1 MSMPRAD
8 FYIVAEP
15 TVPYRFVCQL
25 ADKVRNEGYDIYI
38 HAATREAA
46 ATIDDLLWTFR
57 DISFLPHASIDSPDA
72 ADCPIIVGWEGEGPL
87 QRQVLINLSGN
98 LPEHTSAYERV
109 IEVVPSDP
117 AERHQARLRYKD
129 YRARGMEMRSH
140 NIEPG
145 HA

>member
-1 MSMPRAD
+1 MRARAD
-8 FYIVAEP
+8 FYIVPEP
-15 TVPYRFVCQL
+15 AVPYRFVCQL

-46 ATIDDLLWTFR
+46 ATIADLLWTFR

-72 ADCPIIVGWEGEGPL
+72 ADCPVIVGWEGEGPL

-117 AERHQARLRYKD
+117 DERHQARLRYKD
-129 YRARGMEMRSH
+129 YRARGMEMHSH